1 MSIKPIKSESE
12 YESALE
18 EIESLFSSKPG
29 TDDFDR
35 LEVLAV
41 LVQDYERV
49 HYPIALPDM
58 QSAIEHELDKRG
70 FTQQETDIQQEVSIY
85 QEIPIGHIV
94 AQH

>member
-70 FTQQETDIQQEVSIY
+70 LTQQNTGIQKKVSTHS
-85 QEIPIGHIV
+85 EAP
-94 AQH
+94 ADR